1 MRIAQIGLV
10 LALVSLL
17 SACSNSGGLR
27 SLGTT
32 TPKALSSTATEADRE
47 STIWD
52 AFNTNVSMTPVKVNR
67 YIWQAS
73 LEVLDFMPIERIDP
87 FSGIVVMGF
96 GTPPGGRTAYRATVH
111 VSEPDLQ
118 ILVKVITILFM
129 SLKKMPN

>member
-52 AFNTNVSMTPVKVNR
+52 AFNTNV
-67 YIWQAS
+67 Q
-73 LEVLDFMPIERIDP
+73 
-87 FSGIVVMGF
+87 
-96 GTPPGGRTAYRATVH
+96 
-111 VSEPDLQ
+111 
-118 ILVKVITILFM
+118 
-129 SLKKMPN
+129 